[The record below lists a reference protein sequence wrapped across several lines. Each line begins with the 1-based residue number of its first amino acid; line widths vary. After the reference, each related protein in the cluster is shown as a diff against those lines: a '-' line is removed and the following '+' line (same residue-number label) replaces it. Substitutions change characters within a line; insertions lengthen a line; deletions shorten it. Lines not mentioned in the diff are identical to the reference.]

1 MRKTLCG
8 ITAAL
13 LAAIIAFQAIP
24 ITMAADTENEG
35 YNPYEGITDFDET
48 ELDPS
53 LLEDA
58 VSESEASPVVLGEEV
73 SLRTENS

>member
-48 ELDPS
+48 GGEGVDVEWIRS
-53 LLEDA
+53 VADLEF
-58 VSESEASPVVLGEEV
+58 
-73 SLRTENS
+73 